1 MQRYILKRLAQTL
14 VTIWIVTIVVFML
27 TRITGD
33 PVDLLLNPM
42 ASAEDRA
49 VARKAWGLDQPVHV
63 QYWRY
68 VSGIMQGDFGR
79 SIYWGE
85 PTLRIFIERFGA
97 TLQLATFAMVVSATI
112 GITIGVL
119 SAKTPGGTI
128 DTFGRAWA
136 LAGQSMPTFWV
147 GIMLILIFA
156 VALRVLPTSGTG
168 DFRHL
173 ILPGFTLGWYSM
185 AAFTRLS
192 RSSML
197 NVLDSEFIKMCR
209 IKGLPE
215 RMVIWKHAAKNASLP
230 ILTLLGVQFVQFL
243 SGSLVTET
251 VFAWP
256 GVGRLAVWSVY
267 NRDYP
272 VVQTIVLIVS
282 SGYLFVN
289 LFIDILYAYIDP
301 RIRYE

>member
-1 MQRYILKRLAQTL
+1 MPRYILKRLLQTL
-14 VTIWIVTIVVFML
+14 VTIWIISIGVFML
-27 TRITGD
+27 TRLTGD
-33 PVDLLLNPM
+33 PADLMLSPL
-42 ASAEDRA
+42 ASAQDRD
-49 VARKAWGLDQPVHV
+49 VFRKVWGLDQPVWM
-63 QYWRY
+63 QYWTYATGMLR
-68 VSGIMQGDFGR
+68 GDFGT
-79 SIYWGE
+79 SIYWGQ
-85 PTLRIFIERFGA
+85 PTLQIFLERFGA
-97 TLQLATFAMVVSATI
+97 TLQLASFAIVLSATF

-119 SAKTPGGTI
+119 SATKPNGRI
-128 DTFGRAWA
+128 DNFGRIFA

-147 GIMLILIFA
+147 GIMLILFFS
-156 VALRVLPTSGTG
+156 VTLRWLPTSGTG
-168 DFRHL
+168 GLSHL
-173 ILPGFTLGWYSM
+173 ILPGITLGWYSM

-197 NVLDSEFIKMCR
+197 NVLDSEYIKMCR

-230 ILTLLGVQFVQFL
+230 ILTLFGVQFVQFL

-251 VFAWP
+251 IFAWP
-256 GVGRLAVWSVY
+256 GVGRLAVWAVY

-272 VVQTIVLIVS
+272 VVQTIVFLVAT
-282 SGYLFVN
+282 GYLFVN

>member
-14 VTIWIVTIVVFML
+14 VTIWIISVVVFML
-27 TRITGD
+27 TRVTGD
-33 PVDLLLNPM
+33 PVDLILNPL
-42 ASAEDRA
+42 ASEADRA
-49 VARKAWGLDQPVHV
+49 VARKAWGLDQPIHV

-68 VSGIMQGDFGR
+68 VSGMMRGDFGQ

-85 PTLRIFIERFGA
+85 PTLKIFVERFGA
-97 TLQLATFAMVVSATI
+97 TLQLASFAIVLSATV
-112 GITIGVL
+112 GITIGVI
-119 SAKTPGGTI
+119 SATKPGGAV

-136 LAGQSMPTFWV
+136 LGGQSMPTFWV
-147 GIMLILIFA
+147 GIMLILLFA
-156 VALRVLPTSGTG
+156 VNLRILPTSGTG
-168 DFRHL
+168 SLKHL

-185 AAFTRLS
+185 AAFTRLA

-197 NVLDSEFIKMCR
+197 NVLDSEYIKMCR

-230 ILTLLGVQFVQFL
+230 ILTLFGVQFVQFL

-272 VVQTIVLIVS
+272 VVQTIVFVVS
-282 SGYLFVN
+282 AGYLFVN
-289 LFIDILYAYIDP
+289 LVIDILYAYIDP

>member
-14 VTIWIVTIVVFML
+14 VTIWIVTLVVFML

-33 PVDLLLNPM
+33 PVDLLLSPD

-49 VARKAWGLDQPVHV
+49 VARKAWGLDQPVYI

-68 VSGIMQGDFGR
+68 VSGMMRGDFGT
-79 SIYWGE
+79 SIKWDE
-85 PTLRIFIERFGA
+85 PTLNIFLERFGA
-97 TLQLATFAMVVSATI
+97 TVQLATFAMVVSATF

-119 SAKTPGGTI
+119 SAKAPGGKI

-156 VALRVLPTSGTG
+156 VWLRVLPTSGTG
-168 DFRHL
+168 GFRNL

-185 AAFTRLS
+185 AAFTRLA
-192 RSSML
+192 RSAML
-197 NVLDSEFIKMCR
+197 NVLDSEYIKMCR

-215 RMVIWKHAAKNASLP
+215 RLVVWKHAVKNASLP
-230 ILTLLGVQFVQFL
+230 ILTLFGVQFVQFL

-267 NRDYP
+267 SRDYP
-272 VVQTIVLIVS
+272 VVQTIVVIVS

>member
-1 MQRYILKRLAQTL
+1 MQRYILRRLAQTL

-49 VARKAWGLDQPVHV
+49 VARKAWGLDQPAYV

-68 VSGIMQGDFGR
+68 VSGIMRGDFGV

-119 SAKTPGGTI
+119 SAKAPGGKI
-128 DTFGRAWA
+128 DRFGRAWA

-156 VALRVLPTSGTG
+156 VALRILPTSGTG

-173 ILPGFTLGWYSM
+173 VLPGFTLGWYSM
-185 AAFTRLS
+185 AAFTRLT

-197 NVLDSEFIKMCR
+197 NVLDSEYIKMCR

>member
-14 VTIWIVTIVVFML
+14 VTIWIVTLVVFML

-33 PVDLLLNPM
+33 PVDLLLSPD

-49 VARKAWGLDQPVHV
+49 VARKAWGLDQPVYV

-68 VSGIMQGDFGR
+68 VSGMMRGDFGT
-79 SIYWGE
+79 SIKWDE
-85 PTLRIFIERFGA
+85 PTLNIFLERFGA
-97 TLQLATFAMVVSATI
+97 TVQLATFAMVVSATF

-119 SAKTPGGTI
+119 SAKAPGGKI

-147 GIMLILIFA
+147 GIMLILVFA
-156 VALRVLPTSGTG
+156 VWLRVLPTSGTG
-168 DFRHL
+168 GFRHL

-185 AAFTRLS
+185 AAFTRLA
-192 RSSML
+192 RSAML

-215 RMVIWKHAAKNASLP
+215 RLVIWKHAVKNASLP
-230 ILTLLGVQFVQFL
+230 ILTLFGVQFVQFL

-267 NRDYP
+267 SRDYP
-272 VVQTIVLIVS
+272 VVQTIVVIVS

>member
-14 VTIWIVTIVVFML
+14 VTIWIVTLVVFML

-33 PVDLLLNPM
+33 PVDLLLSPD

-49 VARKAWGLDQPVHV
+49 VARKAWGLDQPVYV

-68 VSGIMQGDFGR
+68 VSGMMHGDFGT
-79 SIYWGE
+79 SIKWDE
-85 PTLRIFIERFGA
+85 PTLNIFLERFGA
-97 TLQLATFAMVVSATI
+97 TVQLATFAMVVSATF

-119 SAKTPGGTI
+119 SAKAPGGKI

-156 VALRVLPTSGTG
+156 VWLRVLPTSGTG
-168 DFRHL
+168 GFRHL

-185 AAFTRLS
+185 AAFTRLA
-192 RSSML
+192 RSAML

-230 ILTLLGVQFVQFL
+230 ILTLFGVQFVQFL

-267 NRDYP
+267 SRDYP
-272 VVQTIVLIVS
+272 VVQTIVVIVS

-301 RIRYE
+301 RIRYD

>member
-1 MQRYILKRLAQTL
+1 MQRYILRRLAQTL
-14 VTIWIVTIVVFML
+14 VTIWIVTVVVFML

-42 ASAEDRA
+42 ASEQDRA
-49 VARKAWGLDQPVHV
+49 VARKAWGLDQPTYV

-68 VSGIMQGDFGR
+68 VFGIMRGDFGT

-85 PTLRIFIERFGA
+85 PTLKIFIERFGA
-97 TLQLATFAMVVSATI
+97 TVQLATFALVVSATT

-119 SAKTPGGTI
+119 SAKAPGGKI

-156 VALRVLPTSGTG
+156 VALRLLPTSGTG
-168 DFRHL
+168 GFRHL

-185 AAFTRLS
+185 AAFTRLT

-197 NVLDSEFIKMCR
+197 NVLDSEYIKMCR

>member
-14 VTIWIVTIVVFML
+14 VTIWIVTLVVFML

-33 PVDLLLNPM
+33 PVDLLLSPD

-49 VARKAWGLDQPVHV
+49 VARKAWGLDQPVYV

-68 VSGIMQGDFGR
+68 VSGMMRGDFGT
-79 SIYWGE
+79 SIKWDE
-85 PTLRIFIERFGA
+85 PTLNIFLERFGA
-97 TLQLATFAMVVSATI
+97 TVQLATFAMVVSATF

-119 SAKTPGGTI
+119 SAKAPGGKI

-156 VALRVLPTSGTG
+156 VWLRVLPTSGTG
-168 DFRHL
+168 GFRHL

-185 AAFTRLS
+185 AAFTRLA
-192 RSSML
+192 RSAML

-215 RMVIWKHAAKNASLP
+215 RLVVWKHAVKNASLP
-230 ILTLLGVQFVQFL
+230 ILTLFGVQFVQFL

-267 NRDYP
+267 SRDYP
-272 VVQTIVLIVS
+272 VVQTIVVIVS

>member
-14 VTIWIVTIVVFML
+14 VTIWIVTLVVFML

-33 PVDLLLNPM
+33 PVDLLLSPD

-49 VARKAWGLDQPVHV
+49 VARKAWGLDRPVYV

-68 VSGIMQGDFGR
+68 VSGIMHGDFGT
-79 SIYWGE
+79 SIKWDE
-85 PTLRIFIERFGA
+85 PTLNIFLERFGA
-97 TLQLATFAMVVSATI
+97 TVQLATFAMVVSATF

-119 SAKTPGGTI
+119 SAKAPGGKI

-156 VALRVLPTSGTG
+156 VWLRVLPTSGTG
-168 DFRHL
+168 GFRHL

-185 AAFTRLS
+185 AAFTRLA
-192 RSSML
+192 RSAML

-215 RMVIWKHAAKNASLP
+215 RLVVWKHAVKNASLP
-230 ILTLLGVQFVQFL
+230 ILTLFGVQFVQFL

-267 NRDYP
+267 SRDYP
-272 VVQTIVLIVS
+272 VVQTIVVIVS

>member
-1 MQRYILKRLAQTL
+1 MQRYILKRLLQTL
-14 VTIWIVTIVVFML
+14 VTIWIISIGVFML
-27 TRITGD
+27 TRLTGD
-33 PVDLLLNPM
+33 PADLMLSPL
-42 ASAEDRA
+42 ASAQDRD
-49 VARKAWGLDQPVHV
+49 VFRKVWGLDQPVWM
-63 QYWRY
+63 QYWTYATGMLR
-68 VSGIMQGDFGR
+68 GDFGT
-79 SIYWGE
+79 SIYWGQ
-85 PTLRIFIERFGA
+85 PTLQIFLERFGA
-97 TLQLATFAMVVSATI
+97 TLQLASFAIVLSATF

-119 SAKTPGGTI
+119 SATKPNGRI
-128 DTFGRAWA
+128 DNFGRIFA

-147 GIMLILIFA
+147 GIMLILFFS
-156 VALRVLPTSGTG
+156 VTLRWLPTSGTG
-168 DFRHL
+168 GLSHL
-173 ILPGFTLGWYSM
+173 ILPGITLGWYSM

-197 NVLDSEFIKMCR
+197 NVLDSEYIKMCR

-230 ILTLLGVQFVQFL
+230 ILTLFGVQFVQFL

-251 VFAWP
+251 IFAWP
-256 GVGRLAVWSVY
+256 GVGRLAVWAVY

-272 VVQTIVLIVS
+272 VVQTIVFLVAT
-282 SGYLFVN
+282 GYLFVN

>member
-14 VTIWIVTIVVFML
+14 VTIWIVTMVVFML

-33 PVDLLLNPM
+33 PVDLLLSPD

-49 VARKAWGLDQPVHV
+49 VARKAWGLDQPVYI

-68 VSGIMQGDFGR
+68 VSGMMRGDFGT
-79 SIYWGE
+79 SIKWDV
-85 PTLRIFIERFGA
+85 PTLSIFLERFGA
-97 TLQLATFAMVVSATI
+97 TVQLATFAMVVSATF

-119 SAKTPGGTI
+119 SAKAPGGVI
-128 DTFGRAWA
+128 DRFGRAWA

-156 VALRVLPTSGTG
+156 VGLRVLPTSGTG

-185 AAFTRLS
+185 AAFTRLA

-215 RMVIWKHAAKNASLP
+215 RLVIWKHAVKNASLP
-230 ILTLLGVQFVQFL
+230 ILTLFGVQFVQFL

-267 NRDYP
+267 SRDYP
-272 VVQTIVLIVS
+272 VVQTIVVIVS

>member
-1 MQRYILKRLAQTL
+1 MQRYILRRLVQTL
-14 VTIWIVTIVVFML
+14 VTIWVITLAVFML

-33 PVDLLLNPM
+33 PVDLMLNPL
-42 ASAEDRA
+42 ASEQDRLI
-49 VARKAWGLDQPVHV
+49 ARKAWGLDQPIYV

-68 VSGIMQGDFGR
+68 VSGMMRGDFGQ
-79 SIYWGE
+79 SIYWGQ
-85 PTLRIFIERFGA
+85 PTLKIFAERFGA
-97 TLQLATFAMVVSATI
+97 TAQLASFAIVLSATI
-112 GITIGVL
+112 GISIGVL
-119 SAKTPGGTI
+119 SATAPGGKI
-128 DTFGRAWA
+128 DTVGRAWA

-147 GIMLILIFA
+147 GIMLILLFA
-156 VALRVLPTSGTG
+156 VTLRLLPTSGTG
-168 DFRHL
+168 GFRYL

-185 AAFTRLS
+185 AAFTRLA

-197 NVLDSEFIKMCR
+197 NVLDSEYIKLCR

-215 RMVIWKHAAKNASLP
+215 CMVIWKHAAKNACLP
-230 ILTLLGVQFVQFL
+230 IMTLFGVQFVQFL

-256 GVGRLAVWSVY
+256 GVGRLAVWAVY

-272 VVQTIVLIVS
+272 VVQTIVVIVS

-289 LFIDILYAYIDP
+289 LTIDILYAYIDP

>member
-1 MQRYILKRLAQTL
+1 MQRYILRRLAQTL
-14 VTIWIVTIVVFML
+14 IAIWIISIAVFML
-27 TRITGD
+27 TRVSGD
-33 PVDLLLNPM
+33 PVDLIVSP
-42 ASAEDRA
+42 SAPEADRA
-49 VARKAWGLDQPVHV
+49 AARKAWGLDQPIHV
-63 QYWRY
+63 QYWKY
-68 VSGIMQGDFGR
+68 LSGMIRGDFGQ

-85 PTLRIFIERFGA
+85 PTLKIFVDRLGA
-97 TLQLATFAMVVSATI
+97 TLRLAMFAIFLSSTI
-112 GITIGVL
+112 GITIGVI
-119 SAKTPGGTI
+119 SATKPGGAF

-147 GIMLILIFA
+147 GIMLILLFA
-156 VALRVLPTSGTG
+156 VSLRILPTSGTG
-168 DFRHL
+168 GFKHL

-185 AAFTRLS
+185 AAFTRLA

-197 NVLDSEFIKMCR
+197 DVLDSEYIKMCR

-215 RMVIWKHAAKNASLP
+215 RLVIWKHAAKNASLP
-230 ILTLLGVQFVQFL
+230 ILTLFGVQLVQFL

-272 VVQTIVLIVS
+272 VVQTIVFIVS

-289 LFIDILYAYIDP
+289 LIIDVLYAYIDP

>member
-1 MQRYILKRLAQTL
+1 
-14 VTIWIVTIVVFML
+14 
-27 TRITGD
+27 
-33 PVDLLLNPM
+33 
-42 ASAEDRA
+42 
-49 VARKAWGLDQPVHV
+49 
-63 QYWRY
+63 
-68 VSGIMQGDFGR
+68 
-79 SIYWGE
+79 
-85 PTLRIFIERFGA
+85 
-97 TLQLATFAMVVSATI
+97 
-112 GITIGVL
+112 
-119 SAKTPGGTI
+119 
-128 DTFGRAWA
+128 
-136 LAGQSMPTFWV
+136 MPTFWV

-156 VALRVLPTSGTG
+156 VWLRVLPTSGTG
-168 DFRHL
+168 GFRHL

-185 AAFTRLS
+185 AAFTRLA

-215 RMVIWKHAAKNASLP
+215 RLVIWKHAGKNASLP
-230 ILTLLGVQFVQFL
+230 ILTLFGVQFVQFL

-267 NRDYP
+267 SRDYP
-272 VVQTIVLIVS
+272 VVQTIVVIVS

-289 LFIDILYAYIDP
+289 LFIDLLYAYIDP

>member
-1 MQRYILKRLAQTL
+1 MRRYILKRLVQTL
-14 VTIWIVTIVVFML
+14 VTIWIITIAVFML
-27 TRITGD
+27 TRLTGD
-33 PVDLLLNPM
+33 PADLMLSPL
-42 ASAEDRA
+42 ATEQDRA
-49 VARKAWGLDQPVHV
+49 LARKAWGLDQPTYL
-63 QYWRY
+63 QYLRY
-68 VSGIMQGDFGR
+68 VGGMLRGDFGK

-85 PTLRIFIERFGA
+85 PTLKIFVERFGA
-97 TLQLATFAMVVSATI
+97 TVQLASFAIVLSASI
-112 GITIGVL
+112 GTTIGVL
-119 SAKTPGGTI
+119 SATAPGGKV
-128 DTFGRAWA
+128 DTFGRAFA

-147 GIMLILIFA
+147 GIMLILFFA
-156 VALRVLPTSGTG
+156 VALRLLPTSGTG
-168 DFRHL
+168 GFKHL

-185 AAFTRLS
+185 AAFTRLA

-197 NVLDSEFIKMCR
+197 NVLDSEYIKLCR

-215 RMVIWKHAAKNASLP
+215 RLVIWKHAAKNASLP
-230 ILTLLGVQFVQFL
+230 ILTLFGVQFVQFL

-272 VVQTIVLIVS
+272 VVQTIVVIVS

-289 LFIDILYAYIDP
+289 LFIDVLYAYIDP

>member
-14 VTIWIVTIVVFML
+14 VTIWIVTVVVFML

-42 ASAEDRA
+42 ASEEDRA
-49 VARKAWGLDQPVHV
+49 VARKAWGLDRPAYI

-68 VSGIMQGDFGR
+68 ISGLMRGDFGT

-85 PTLRIFIERFGA
+85 PNLKIFLERFGA
-97 TLQLATFAMVVSATI
+97 TVQLATFALLVSAIT

-119 SAKTPGGTI
+119 SARAPGGKI

-156 VALRVLPTSGTG
+156 VTLRILPTSGTG
-168 DFRHL
+168 GFRHL

-185 AAFTRLS
+185 AAFTRLT

-197 NVLDSEFIKMCR
+197 NVLDSEYIKMCR

>member
-1 MQRYILKRLAQTL
+1 MR
-14 VTIWIVTIVVFML
+14 
-27 TRITGD
+27 
-33 PVDLLLNPM
+33 
-42 ASAEDRA
+42 
-49 VARKAWGLDQPVHV
+49 
-63 QYWRY
+63 
-68 VSGIMQGDFGR
+68 GDFGV

-85 PTLRIFIERFGA
+85 PTLKIFIERFGA
-97 TLQLATFAMVVSATI
+97 TLQLASFAMVISASI
-112 GITIGVL
+112 GISIGVL
-119 SAKTPGGTI
+119 SAKNPGGKI
-128 DTFGRAWA
+128 DRFGRAFA

-156 VALRVLPTSGTG
+156 VALRLLPTSGTG
-168 DFRHL
+168 GLQHL

-197 NVLDSEFIKMCR
+197 NVLDSDFIKMCR

-215 RMVIWKHAAKNASLP
+215 RLVVWKHAAKNASLP
-230 ILTLLGVQFVQFL
+230 VLTLFGVQFVQFL

-272 VVQTIVLIVS
+272 VVQTIVVIVS

-301 RIRYE
+301 RIRYD

>member
-14 VTIWIVTIVVFML
+14 VTIWIISVVVFML
-27 TRITGD
+27 TRVTGD
-33 PVDLLLNPM
+33 PVDLILNPL
-42 ASAEDRA
+42 ASEADRA
-49 VARKAWGLDQPVHV
+49 AARKAWGLDQPIPV

-68 VSGIMQGDFGR
+68 VSGMMRGDFGQ

-85 PTLRIFIERFGA
+85 PTLKIFVERFGA
-97 TLQLATFAMVVSATI
+97 TLQLASFAI
-112 GITIGVL
+112 VL
-119 SAKTPGGTI
+119 SATVGIAIGVISATKPGGAV

-147 GIMLILIFA
+147 GIMLILLFA
-156 VALRVLPTSGTG
+156 VNLRILPTSGIG
-168 DFRHL
+168 SLKHL

-185 AAFTRLS
+185 AAFTRLA

-197 NVLDSEFIKMCR
+197 NVLDSEYIKMCR

-215 RMVIWKHAAKNASLP
+215 KMVIWKHAAKNASLP
-230 ILTLLGVQFVQFL
+230 ILTLFGVQFVQFL

-272 VVQTIVLIVS
+272 VVQTIVFVVS
-282 SGYLFVN
+282 AGYLFVN
-289 LFIDILYAYIDP
+289 LVIDILYAYIDP

>member
-14 VTIWIVTIVVFML
+14 VTIWIISVAVFML
-27 TRITGD
+27 TRVTGD
-33 PVDLLLNPM
+33 PVDLILSPL
-42 ASAEDRA
+42 ASEADRA
-49 VARKAWGLDQPVHV
+49 AARKAWGLDQPIHV
-63 QYWRY
+63 QYWKY
-68 VSGIMQGDFGR
+68 VSGMIRGDFGQ

-85 PTLRIFIERFGA
+85 PTLKIFVERFGA
-97 TLQLATFAMVVSATI
+97 TLQLASFAIVLSATV
-112 GITIGVL
+112 GITIGVI
-119 SAKTPGGTI
+119 SATKPGGVV

-147 GIMLILIFA
+147 GIMLILLFA
-156 VALRVLPTSGTG
+156 VNLRILPTSGTG
-168 DFRHL
+168 SLKHL

-185 AAFTRLS
+185 AAFTRLA

-197 NVLDSEFIKMCR
+197 NVLDSEYIKMCR

-230 ILTLLGVQFVQFL
+230 ILTLFGVQFVQFL

-272 VVQTIVLIVS
+272 VVQTIVFIVS
-282 SGYLFVN
+282 AGYLFVN
-289 LFIDILYAYIDP
+289 LVIDVLYAYIDP

>member
-14 VTIWIVTIVVFML
+14 VTIWIVTLAVFML

-33 PVDLLLNPM
+33 PVDLLLSPD

-49 VARKAWGLDQPVHV
+49 VARKAWGLDQPVYV

-68 VSGIMQGDFGR
+68 VSGIMHGDFGT
-79 SIYWGE
+79 SIKWGE
-85 PTLRIFIERFGA
+85 PTLNIFLERFGA
-97 TLQLATFAMVVSATI
+97 TVQLATFAMVVSATF

-119 SAKTPGGTI
+119 SAKAPGGKI

-156 VALRVLPTSGTG
+156 VGLRVLPTSGTG
-168 DFRHL
+168 GFRHL

-185 AAFTRLS
+185 AAFTRLA
-192 RSSML
+192 RSAML

-215 RMVIWKHAAKNASLP
+215 RLVVWKHAVKNASLP
-230 ILTLLGVQFVQFL
+230 ILTLFGVQFVQFL

-267 NRDYP
+267 SRDYP
-272 VVQTIVLIVS
+272 VVQTIVVIVS

>member
-14 VTIWIVTIVVFML
+14 VTIWIVTLVVFML

-33 PVDLLLNPM
+33 PVDLLLSPD

-49 VARKAWGLDQPVHV
+49 VARKAWGLDQPVYV

-68 VSGIMQGDFGR
+68 GSGMMRGDFGT
-79 SIYWGE
+79 SIKWDE
-85 PTLRIFIERFGA
+85 PTLNIFLERFGA
-97 TLQLATFAMVVSATI
+97 TVQLATFAMVVSATF

-119 SAKTPGGTI
+119 SAKAPGGKI

-156 VALRVLPTSGTG
+156 VWLRVLPTSGTG
-168 DFRHL
+168 GFRHL

-185 AAFTRLS
+185 AAFTRLA
-192 RSSML
+192 RSAML

-215 RMVIWKHAAKNASLP
+215 RLVVWKHAVKNASLP
-230 ILTLLGVQFVQFL
+230 ILTLFGVQFVQFL

-267 NRDYP
+267 SRDYP
-272 VVQTIVLIVS
+272 VVQTIVVIVS

-301 RIRYE
+301 RIRYD

>member
-14 VTIWIVTIVVFML
+14 VTIWIVTLVVFML

-33 PVDLLLNPM
+33 PVDLLLSPD

-49 VARKAWGLDQPVHV
+49 VARKAWGLDQPVYV

-68 VSGIMQGDFGR
+68 ASGMMRGDFGT
-79 SIYWGE
+79 SIKWDE
-85 PTLRIFIERFGA
+85 PTLNIFLERFGA
-97 TLQLATFAMVVSATI
+97 TVQLATFAMVVSATF

-119 SAKTPGGTI
+119 SAKAPGGKI

-156 VALRVLPTSGTG
+156 VWLRVLPTSGTG

-185 AAFTRLS
+185 AAFTRLA
-192 RSSML
+192 RSAML

-215 RMVIWKHAAKNASLP
+215 RLVVWKHAVKNASLP
-230 ILTLLGVQFVQFL
+230 ILTLFGVQFVQFL

-267 NRDYP
+267 SRDYP
-272 VVQTIVLIVS
+272 VVQTIVVIVS

>member
-14 VTIWIVTIVVFML
+14 VTIWIVTMVVFML

-33 PVDLLLNPM
+33 PVDLLLSPD
-42 ASAEDRA
+42 ASAADRA
-49 VARKAWGLDQPVHV
+49 VARKAWGLDQPVYI

-68 VSGIMQGDFGR
+68 VSGMMRGDFGT
-79 SIYWGE
+79 SIKWDV
-85 PTLRIFIERFGA
+85 PTLSIFLERFGA
-97 TLQLATFAMVVSATI
+97 TVQLATFAMVVSATF

-119 SAKTPGGTI
+119 SAKAPGGVI
-128 DTFGRAWA
+128 DRFGRAWA

-156 VALRVLPTSGTG
+156 VGLRVLPTSGTG

-185 AAFTRLS
+185 AAFTRLA

-215 RMVIWKHAAKNASLP
+215 RLVIWKHAVKNASLP
-230 ILTLLGVQFVQFL
+230 ILTLFGVQFVQFL

-267 NRDYP
+267 SRDYP
-272 VVQTIVLIVS
+272 VVQTIVVIVS

>member
-1 MQRYILKRLAQTL
+1 
-14 VTIWIVTIVVFML
+14 V
-27 TRITGD
+27 
-33 PVDLLLNPM
+33 
-42 ASAEDRA
+42 
-49 VARKAWGLDQPVHV
+49 
-63 QYWRY
+63 
-68 VSGIMQGDFGR
+68 
-79 SIYWGE
+79 
-85 PTLRIFIERFGA
+85 
-97 TLQLATFAMVVSATI
+97 QLATFAMVVSATF

-119 SAKTPGGTI
+119 SAKAPGGKI

-147 GIMLILIFA
+147 GIMLILVFA
-156 VALRVLPTSGTG
+156 VWLRVLPTSGTG
-168 DFRHL
+168 GFRHL

-185 AAFTRLS
+185 AAFTRLA

-197 NVLDSEFIKMCR
+197 DVLDSEFIKMCR

-267 NRDYP
+267 SRDYP
-272 VVQTIVLIVS
+272 VVQTIVVIVS

>member
-1 MQRYILKRLAQTL
+1 MQRYILKRLLQTL
-14 VTIWIVTIVVFML
+14 VTIWIISIGVFML
-27 TRITGD
+27 TRLTGD
-33 PVDLLLNPM
+33 PADLMLSPL
-42 ASAEDRA
+42 ASAQDRD
-49 VARKAWGLDQPVHV
+49 VFRKVWGLDQPVWM
-63 QYWRY
+63 QYWTYATGMLR
-68 VSGIMQGDFGR
+68 GDFGT
-79 SIYWGE
+79 SIYWGQ
-85 PTLRIFIERFGA
+85 PTLQIFLERFGA
-97 TLQLATFAMVVSATI
+97 TLQLASFAIVLSATF

-119 SAKTPGGTI
+119 SATKPNGRI
-128 DTFGRAWA
+128 DNFGRIFA

-147 GIMLILIFA
+147 GIMLILFFS
-156 VALRVLPTSGTG
+156 VTLRWLPTSGTG
-168 DFRHL
+168 GLSHL
-173 ILPGFTLGWYSM
+173 ILPGITLGWYSM

-197 NVLDSEFIKMCR
+197 NVLDSEYIKMCR

-230 ILTLLGVQFVQFL
+230 ILTLFGVQFVQFL

-251 VFAWP
+251 IFAWP
-256 GVGRLAVWSVY
+256 GVGRLAVWAVY

-272 VVQTIVLIVS
+272 VVQTIVFLVAT
-282 SGYLFVN
+282 GYLVVN

>member
-14 VTIWIVTIVVFML
+14 VTIWIVTLVVFML

-33 PVDLLLNPM
+33 PVDLLLSPD

-49 VARKAWGLDQPVHV
+49 VARKAWGLDQPMYV

-68 VSGIMQGDFGR
+68 ASGMMHGDFGT
-79 SIYWGE
+79 SIKWDE
-85 PTLRIFIERFGA
+85 PTLNIFLERFGA
-97 TLQLATFAMVVSATI
+97 TVQLATFAMVVSATF

-119 SAKTPGGTI
+119 SAKAPGGKI

-147 GIMLILIFA
+147 GIMLILVFA
-156 VALRVLPTSGTG
+156 VWLRVLPTSGTG
-168 DFRHL
+168 SFRNL

-185 AAFTRLS
+185 AAFTRLA
-192 RSSML
+192 RSAML

-215 RMVIWKHAAKNASLP
+215 RLVIWKHAVKNASLP
-230 ILTLLGVQFVQFL
+230 ILTLFGVQFVQFL

-267 NRDYP
+267 SRDYP
-272 VVQTIVLIVS
+272 VVQTIVVIVS

>member
-14 VTIWIVTIVVFML
+14 VTIWIVTLVVFML

-33 PVDLLLNPM
+33 PVDLLLSPD

-49 VARKAWGLDQPVHV
+49 VARKAWGLDQPVYI

-68 VSGIMQGDFGR
+68 VSGMMRGDFGT
-79 SIYWGE
+79 SIKWDE
-85 PTLRIFIERFGA
+85 PTLNIFLERFGA
-97 TLQLATFAMVVSATI
+97 TAQLATFAMVVSATF
-112 GITIGVL
+112 GISIGVL
-119 SAKTPGGTI
+119 SAKAPGGKI

-156 VALRVLPTSGTG
+156 VWLRVLPTSGTG
-168 DFRHL
+168 GFRNL

-185 AAFTRLS
+185 AAFTRLA
-192 RSSML
+192 RSAML
-197 NVLDSEFIKMCR
+197 NVLDSEYIKMCR

-215 RMVIWKHAAKNASLP
+215 RLVVWKHAVKNASLP
-230 ILTLLGVQFVQFL
+230 ILTLFGVQFVQFL

-267 NRDYP
+267 SRDYP
-272 VVQTIVLIVS
+272 VVQTIVVIVS